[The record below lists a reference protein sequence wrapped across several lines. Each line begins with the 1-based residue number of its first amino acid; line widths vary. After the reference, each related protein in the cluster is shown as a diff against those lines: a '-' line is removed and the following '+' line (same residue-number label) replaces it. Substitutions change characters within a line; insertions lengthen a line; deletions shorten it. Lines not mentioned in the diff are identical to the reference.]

1 MTIIDE
7 LKKKTGEGLKTL
19 KETAG
24 DIAFNVEKQAR
35 IARCKMDI
43 TRLQRKVQKLYGEIG
58 EYVYGEYAL
67 ARQIATGSPFLKDR
81 FNSIG
86 QLKLD
91 IQDIER
97 DMEVLK
103 KAQPPG
109 RQEPPRGSE
118 SATPGGQG
126 PEGPSSTAP

>member
-1 MTIIDE
+1 MSIIDD

-35 IARCKMDI
+35 IAKCKMDS

-67 ARQIATGSPFLKDR
+67 ERQIATGSPFLKDR

-91 IQDIER
+91 IQDVER

-103 KAQPPG
+103 KTQPPG
-109 RQEPPRGSE
+109 RQEPPRESE
-118 SATPGGQG
+118 PATPGGQG

>member
-7 LKKKTGEGLKTL
+7 LKKKAGEGLKTL
-19 KETAG
+19 KETAE

-35 IARCKMDI
+35 IAKCKMDI
-43 TRLQRKVQKLYGEIG
+43 TGLQRKVQKLYGEIG

-67 ARQIATGSPFLKDR
+67 ERQIAMDSRFLKER

-97 DMEVLK
+97 DMEVPK

-109 RQEPPRGSE
+109 RQEPPPGSE
-118 SATPGGQG
+118 SETPGGQG
-126 PEGPSSTAP
+126 TEGPSSTAP